1 MGGVSGAGVGSG
13 TGPFGNNGVRQNSGF
28 GGGQQNTN
36 TANQQQPMQQTG
48 FGGLGSM
55 YGSGSSPYSQF
66 QNPFGPQ
73 QQAQQALQQGGFGSS
88 NQPTQQAQQYQGPIT
103 QNMLSNLNQQAQPQ
117 GGFGEL
123 LGGSLGAI
131 LNRPHQGPSPGQFGY
146 GEGTGGAPPMSQ
158 QQQQMLQDRSR
169 QLQQQ
174 QPYNPDL
181 SPSQMQMYKQAGGDN
196 MSREQQQSLLK
207 QVAPPGMGGPQPSE
221 PNVAAPYNPIT
232 AELGVG
238 VNPNGPRVTQ
248 DQMVRNIQQAGLQP
262 QAGLMGGLG
271 SLGAAGQAA
280 LANQGLNPSAPTP
293 APTPQVAQ
301 PRPVAAKPAPVAA
314 RPVQARPVQARPALS
329 PQVAK
334 KVPPGVMSAIQKA
347 QQQQRG

>member
-1 MGGVSGAGVGSG
+1 
-13 TGPFGNNGVRQNSGF
+13 
-28 GGGQQNTN
+28 
-36 TANQQQPMQQTG
+36 MQQTG

-73 QQAQQALQQGGFGSS
+73 QQAQQALQQGFGSS

-117 GGFGEL
+117 GGFGGL

-131 LNRPHQGPSPGQFGY
+131 LNRPPQGPSPGQFGY
-146 GEGTGGAPPMSQ
+146 GEGTGGAPQMSQ
-158 QQQQMLQDRSR
+158 QQQQMLQDRLG

-196 MSREQQQSLLK
+196 MARDQQQSLLR
-207 QVAPPGMGGPQPSE
+207 QIAPPGMGGPQPSE

-248 DQMVRNIQQAGLQP
+248 DQMMRNMQQAGLQP
-262 QAGLMGGLG
+262 QGGGLG

-301 PRPVAAKPAPVAA
+301 PRPVAARPAPVPAKQ
-314 RPVQARPVQARPALS
+314 VQAKPVLS

-347 QQQQRG
+347 QQQRRGPL